1 MSLDKFVMRGFTSSL
16 GESSGQWVAKDPASQ
31 APGSFM
37 PKRDDGTS
45 FLMGGGVGQPRRGG
59 NDGKPFAFK
68 DPDYFFDKREIM
80 NGGGATK
87 RDSIPSGCFGG
98 GAGNDKSGTSSQ
110 AAIMGV
116 FMALITIVLA
126 LIAMSGTVK
135 DDRPKF
141 RNRDFS
147 GKQDRQG
154 PQRPAPPAWYR

>member
-31 APGSFM
+31 PSNTFM

-45 FLMGGGVGQPRRGG
+45 FLMGGGVEQPRRGG
-59 NDGKPFAFK
+59 NDGKPYTFK

-80 NGGGATK
+80 NGGSATR
-87 RDSIPSGCFGG
+87 RDSVPSGCFGG
-98 GAGNDKSGTSSQ
+98 GSGGEKSGSSSQ

-116 FMALITIVLA
+116 FMGLITIVLA
-126 LIAMSGTVK
+126 LVAISGTVK
-135 DDRPKF
+135 NDTPKL
-141 RNRDFS
+141 RGLEFS
-147 GKQDRQG
+147 GRPERQA